1 MLLKPEL
8 QKIPNKWGLWR
19 VSRFLNLPP
28 AKQGFVLHLLS
39 RAVWKRLN
47 IVCCW
52 FRNISNMLSSKP
64 SPFLGNYLWL
74 RVSCG
79 FDMSR
84 KRFHFHCAEGAL
96 DLGNGLISSWAIDG
110 PTVFLF
116 LTRLPLMPSTNGLR
130 RLRLCW
136 GKIEHKSDFWDL
148 ILMQDLKSPDSLII
162 LL

>member
-1 MLLKPEL
+1 MRSLTGKQVLDPTTSKTRICSPSFEQGRVKTPQYCLLLVP
-8 QKIPNKWGLWR
+8 QHFQYA
-19 VSRFLNLPP
+19 FL
-28 AKQGFVLHLLS
+28 S
-39 RAVWKRLN
+39 
-47 IVCCW
+47 
-52 FRNISNMLSSKP
+52 
-64 SPFLGNYLWL
+64 FLGNYLWL

-136 GKIEHKSDFWDL
+136 DKIEHKSDFWDL
-148 ILMQDLKSPDSLII
+148 ILMQDLKYPESLII

>member
-1 MLLKPEL
+1 MRSVTRKLVLEPTTSKTRICSPSFEQGRVKTPQYCLLLVPQHFQYAFL
-8 QKIPNKWGLWR
+8 QTLIPLSWKL
-19 VSRFLNLPP
+19 
-28 AKQGFVLHLLS
+28 FVVES
-39 RAVWKRLN
+39 
-47 IVCCW
+47 
-52 FRNISNMLSSKP
+52 
-64 SPFLGNYLWL
+64 
-74 RVSCG
+74 SCG

-136 GKIEHKSDFWDL
+136 DKIEHKSDFWDL
-148 ILMQDLKSPDSLII
+148 ILMQDLKSPESLII